1 MKKII
6 KRLETKKCV
15 IVYKGTYTG
24 FAGTAEYVIYY
35 IDSENQFKDDFSNEL
50 RFYTQFYKK
59 GKELEAFGYPL
70 LENSVKDAYYR
81 AMQEDL
87 KRKNWKK
94 GRKLKQ
100 ESQNESKN

>member
-6 KRLETKKCV
+6 KRLEAKKCV

-35 IDSENQFKDDFSNEL
+35 IDCENQFKDDFSNEM

-70 LENSVKDAYYR
+70 LENSVKDAYYK

-87 KRKNWKK
+87 KRKSW
-94 GRKLKQ
+94 RKEGKVKQ
-100 ESQNESKN
+100 KSQNESRT